1 MFVVV
6 FDYMDCTGEVG
17 TAKVAYSYTQIFAK
31 KSQVNSFL
39 SFHKKRAE
47 NESGLYGLY
56 CWAKVDEVDFDDK
69 KCTFYAPSAPD
80 FHVHLDA
87 LTRKNLAEAADYV
100 SDKTRLH
107 REYMRRLEM
116 HREWGRTA

>member
-1 MFVVV
+1 MFLVV

-56 CWAKVDEVDFDDK
+56 CWAKVDEVDFDNK
-69 KCTFYAPSAPD
+69 TCTFYAPSAPD
-80 FHVHLDA
+80 FHVRLDA
-87 LTRKNLAEAADYV
+87 INRKNLGEAADYV
-100 SDKTRLH
+100 LDKTRLH
-107 REYMRRLEM
+107 RTHIQNEQAR
-116 HREWGRTA
+116 REWGRAV